1 MGIFKNLFKN
11 DEDALSIINTKKAT
25 DEINAK
31 AFELANKL
39 KSMLISIGC
48 TNEIIELNGVKLRT
62 VTLYHNENNI
72 TETTDYIG
80 ILSKDDEVFLLNID
94 KPIPYY
100 NSQTEKYDTFYPT
113 SFGANK
119 CFLEHA
125 DGIFNEVRTMQE
137 KHEKD
142 CSNILESVKDL

>member
-11 DEDALSIINTKKAT
+11 DEDAISIINTKKAT

-48 TNEIIELNGVKLRT
+48 TNETIELNGVKLRT

-72 TETTDYIG
+72 TETTYYIG
-80 ILSKDDEVFLLNID
+80 ILSKDDNVSLFDID
-94 KPIPYY
+94 KPITYY
-100 NSQTEKYDTFYPT
+100 NNETEKYDTFYPT
-113 SFGANK
+113 SFGGNK

-137 KHEKD
+137 KHKEK
-142 CSNILESVKDL
+142 CSNLLKQVKDL